1 MKAPVFKTIMNVY
14 PPYLGTGIRVAHVSP
29 DYRRVDVEMKLRW
42 YNRNYVGTHFGGN
55 LASMTDPF
63 FVLMLVNILGPDYR
77 VLDMSGTIDFLQPAR
92 GRVRARFQ
100 LSREQIDEIVAATA
114 NGDKYQPVLKVNIVD
129 EQNETVARVRKT
141 LYVRRKK
148 ARLVEATC

>member
-1 MKAPVFKTIMNVY
+1 MKPPVFKAIMNVY
-14 PPYLGTGIRVAHVSP
+14 PPYLGTGIRVAYVSP
-29 DYRRVDVEMKLRW
+29 DYRQVDVEMKLRW

-63 FVLMLVNILGPDYR
+63 FVLMFVNILGPDYR
-77 VLDMSGTIDFLQPAR
+77 VLDMSGTIDFLKPAR

-100 LSREQIDEIVAATA
+100 LSREQVDEIVAATE
-114 NGDKYQPVLKVNIVD
+114 NGDKYQPALKVNIVD

-141 LYVRRKK
+141 LYIRRKR
-148 ARLVEATC
+148 ARLVEATT